1 MVTQV
6 DVNQL
11 VTACERGEVVIDV
24 REPFE
29 FAAGHV
35 PCARHIPMH
44 RVPLRL
50 AEIPADRSVYV
61 VCASGNRS
69 WQVCQYLE
77 RQGIAAFNVSGG
89 TSAWQAAGLPIKQ
102 GAAA

>member
-1 MVTQV
+1 MVNQV
-6 DVNQL
+6 DVNEL
-11 VTACERGEVVIDV
+11 AAACQRDEVVLDV

-35 PCARHIPMH
+35 PCARHLPMH
-44 RVPLRL
+44 LVPLQL
-50 AEIPADRSVYV
+50 AEIPTDAAVYV
-61 VCASGNRS
+61 ICASGNRS

-77 RQGIAAFNVSGG
+77 RQGVTAYNVMGG
-89 TSAWQAAGLPIKQ
+89 TAAWQAMGLPLEQ